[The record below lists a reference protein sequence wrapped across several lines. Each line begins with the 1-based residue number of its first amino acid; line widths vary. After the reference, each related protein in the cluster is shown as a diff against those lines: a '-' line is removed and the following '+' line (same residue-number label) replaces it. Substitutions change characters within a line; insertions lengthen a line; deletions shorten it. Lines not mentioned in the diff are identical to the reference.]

1 MDTNALTQ
9 AIKFAVHHKDELK
22 ELTVHFS
29 DHTTIVGYLSK
40 VVPGEVL
47 LTEGGAVP
55 FSGHD
60 HKLEPERV
68 VSLQFG
74 LADGS
79 FHNFPGEA
87 SPGKS

>member
-1 MDTNALTQ
+1 MDASVLTE

-22 ELTVHFS
+22 EVTVRFS
-29 DHTTIVGYLSK
+29 DDTTVVGYLSK

-68 VSLQFG
+68 VSLQLG
-74 LADGS
+74 LGDGS
-79 FHNFPGEA
+79 FRNFPA
-87 SPGKS
+87 LS